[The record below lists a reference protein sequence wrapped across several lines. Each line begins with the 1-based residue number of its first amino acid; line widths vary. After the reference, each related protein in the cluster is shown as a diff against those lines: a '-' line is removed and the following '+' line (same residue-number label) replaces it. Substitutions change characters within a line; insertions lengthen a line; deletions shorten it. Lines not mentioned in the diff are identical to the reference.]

1 VAKKRKPKQ
10 RVASTAREAEIDNPT
25 VKGDVRWRKALI
37 LGALTGGG
45 VFQMNSWQAQACGNR
60 SSHRVAIFQTPYFSP
75 NDYVLMRQGLSSE
88 PRTRKVGEPH

>member
-1 VAKKRKPKQ
+1 MAKKRKPKQ